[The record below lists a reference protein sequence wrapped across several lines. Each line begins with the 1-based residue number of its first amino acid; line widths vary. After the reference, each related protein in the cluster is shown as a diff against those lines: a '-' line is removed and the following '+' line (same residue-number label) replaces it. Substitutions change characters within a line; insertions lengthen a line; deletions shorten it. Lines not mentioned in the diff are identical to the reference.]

1 MKARRDDET
10 GAVYIE
16 TDGEE
21 EVDPWVAIRLIA
33 DHAQMHVEL
42 AGATE
47 DAIPE

>member
-1 MKARRDDET
+1 MKIESDPET

-16 TDGEE
+16 TDGQEE
-21 EVDPWVAIRLIA
+21 IDPWVAIRLIA